1 MEKLNFLTAG
11 IPLRAKDYKTGFEAL
26 TELSLNGLVDG
37 IWSTG
42 FEMY

>member
-26 TELSLNGLVDG
+26 KRTKFKR
-37 IWSTG
+37 IRT
-42 FEMY
+42 